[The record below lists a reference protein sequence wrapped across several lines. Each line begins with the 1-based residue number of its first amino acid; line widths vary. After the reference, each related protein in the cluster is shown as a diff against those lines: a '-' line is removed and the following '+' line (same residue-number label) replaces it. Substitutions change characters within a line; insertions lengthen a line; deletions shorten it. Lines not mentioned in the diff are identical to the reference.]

1 MTALGVAKF
10 GLAVLGRVG
19 QPVPLANT
27 GHRHIMNLA
36 QTHHIPAEG
45 EKPTWKD
52 IPWLA
57 AYGGRGL
64 WELVRARLI
73 FARLKAKA
81 IPERNR
87 QSKASAS
94 ANHKVKAS
102 AVARMT
108 YVLPRISDR
117 LPWRSDCV
125 IQAVAAQNW
134 LMALGGASEIQIGV
148 ENPKDG
154 EFGAHAWLLYRGQVV
169 TGGDIDRYHLI
180 LSDSRLDRDSG
191 VPSEVSKRN

>member
-1 MTALGVAKF
+1 
-10 GLAVLGRVG
+10 
-19 QPVPLANT
+19 
-27 GHRHIMNLA
+27 MNLA

-57 AYGGRGL
+57 AYSGRGL

-81 IPERNR
+81 IPLRNR
-87 QSKASAS
+87 TAKAKAT
-94 ANHKVKAS
+94 ANHLIKPS
-102 AVARMT
+102 AVARIT

-134 LMALGGASEIQIGV
+134 LLSLGGASEIQIGV

-154 EFGAHAWLLYRGQVV
+154 DFGAHAWLLYNDQLV
-169 TGGDIDRYHLI
+169 TGGDIDRYDLI
-180 LSDSRLDRDSG
+180 LSDSRLNGDSDKPSG
-191 VPSEVSKRN
+191 PSEGN